1 MPPLENVLEV
11 DPERTPCHL
20 LDCLA
25 GFGGSSPH
33 LTGEIAESAAGLFFW
48 LCVLRALCG

>member
-11 DPERTPCHL
+11 DPERTPWHL

-25 GFGGSSPH
+25 GFGGSSPR